1 MAATAQAIVQVKAQ
15 GATQT
20 NQEFQNLR
28 KNITGNMT
36 AAERSVASSLS
47 SMAAQYISLGLVIRQ
62 VGKTLSQ
69 GVEFNNF
76 IEK

>member
-1 MAATAQAIVQVKAQ
+1 MAAEAILKIKAQ
-15 GATQT
+15 GAAQT

-69 GVEFNNF
+69 GVEV
-76 IEK
+76 

>member
-1 MAATAQAIVQVKAQ
+1 
-15 GATQT
+15 
-20 NQEFQNLR
+20 
-28 KNITGNMT
+28 MT

-69 GVEFNNF
+69 GVVLSL
-76 IEK
+76 